1 MQLFTYLKEQNLYY
15 NNEIFILHF
24 KKHVKTSAFSGFVNY
39 FLVGAA
45 FLWYRKYEPMSQSK
59 IFLFLMLSFV
69 AGIALRSFVFIDVF
83 YAVFA
88 ASIVCIA
95 LFISAKYPSRFFFAC
110 LGVIMLCAGMLWYGL
125 FEVGTLKLDAFIG
138 TKIEI
143 TGVVTEEP
151 DMKDSTQKLVV
162 SSTDAPSE
170 KILVS
175 VKRYPE
181 FAYHNVIHISGMLEK
196 PKAFDN
202 FDYGAYLA
210 KDGIYFVMG
219 FPDVSLVSAGSSG
232 VLGRLFAFKNSFM
245 RSIESVVPSPQSSF
259 LNGMLFGAKSDL
271 PKDVQN
277 EFIVTG
283 VSHITA
289 LSGYNITVIIIF
301 VGFILSSFASRAV
314 SFYLSVALVV
324 VFVLATG
331 ASPSVIRA
339 ACMGIALL
347 FARHIGR
354 QAMALNALVFAA
366 FVMLLF
372 NPKILRYDV
381 SFQLSFLAVLGL
393 IYISPY
399 FENKLKRIPDFLN
412 LKESLIATLSAQ
424 IAVLP
429 VILYAFHKVSLIAP
443 LTNMLVLP
451 VVPIAMLLGFV
462 TGTLGFVSHYLALPL
477 AYPLW
482 LVLSY
487 QLDVI
492 HYFAQFSYAQ
502 LAL

>member
-1 MQLFTYLKEQNLYY
+1 
-15 NNEIFILHF
+15 
-24 KKHVKTSAFSGFVNY
+24 
-39 FLVGAA
+39 
-45 FLWYRKYEPMSQSK
+45 
-59 IFLFLMLSFV
+59 MLSFV
-69 AGIALRSFVFIDVF
+69 AGIALRSFVFIDAF

-88 ASIVCIA
+88 AGIVCIT
-95 LFISAKYPSRFFFAC
+95 LFISAKYPSRFFFSC
-110 LGVIMLCAGMLWYGL
+110 LGVIMLCAGMLWYGF
-125 FEVGTLKLDAFIG
+125 FEPGQLKMETSAG
-138 TKIEI
+138 AKIEI
-143 TGVVTEEP
+143 TGIVTEEP
-151 DMKDSTQKLVV
+151 ELKDNAQKLVV
-162 SSTDAPSE
+162 SPADAPDE

-175 VKRYPE
+175 IKRYPE
-181 FAYHNVIHISGMLEK
+181 FSYHNVIHLSGTLEK
-196 PKAFDN
+196 PKAFDG
-202 FDYGAYLA
+202 FDYPAHLA
-210 KDGIYFVMG
+210 KDGVYFVMS
-219 FPDVSLVSAGSSG
+219 FPDVSLVSAGSPG

-245 RSIESVVPSPQSSF
+245 RSVESTVPSPQSSF

-271 PKDVQN
+271 PKDIQN

-283 VSHITA
+283 VSHIPA

-301 VGFILSSFASRAV
+301 VGFILSRFASRAV
-314 SFYLSVALVV
+314 SFYLSVVLVV

-354 QAMALNALVFAA
+354 QGMAVNALVFAA

-399 FENKLKRIPDFLN
+399 FENKLRRIPDFLN

-429 VILYAFHKVSLIAP
+429 VILYVFHKVSLIAP
-443 LTNMLVLP
+443 LANMLVLP
-451 VVPIAMLLGFV
+451 LVPVVMLLGFV
-462 TGTLGFVSHYLALPL
+462 AGTLGFVSYYLALPL

-487 QLDVI
+487 QLGVI

>member
-1 MQLFTYLKEQNLYY
+1 
-15 NNEIFILHF
+15 
-24 KKHVKTSAFSGFVNY
+24 
-39 FLVGAA
+39 
-45 FLWYRKYEPMSQSK
+45 
-59 IFLFLMLSFV
+59 MLSFV
-69 AGIALRSFVFIDVF
+69 AGIALRSFVFIDAF

-88 ASIVCIA
+88 AGIVCIT
-95 LFISAKYPSRFFFAC
+95 LFISAKYPSRFFFSC
-110 LGVIMLCAGMLWYGL
+110 LGMIMLCAGMLWYGF
-125 FEVGTLKLDAFIG
+125 FEPGQLKMETSAG
-138 TKIEI
+138 AKIEI
-143 TGVVTEEP
+143 TGIVTEEP
-151 DMKDSTQKLVV
+151 ELKDNAQKLVV
-162 SSTDAPSE
+162 SPADAPDE

-175 VKRYPE
+175 IKRYPE
-181 FAYHNVIHISGMLEK
+181 FSYHNVIHLSGTLEK
-196 PKAFDN
+196 PKAFDG
-202 FDYGAYLA
+202 FDYPAYLA
-210 KDGIYFVMG
+210 KDGVYFVMG
-219 FPDVSLVSAGSSG
+219 FPDVSLVSAGSPG

-245 RSIESVVPSPQSSF
+245 RSVESTVPSPQSSF

-271 PKDVQN
+271 PKDIQN

-301 VGFILSSFASRAV
+301 VGFILSRFASRTV
-314 SFYLSVALVV
+314 SFYLSVVLVV

-354 QAMALNALVFAA
+354 QGMAVNALVFAA

-399 FENKLKRIPDFLN
+399 FENKLRRIPDFLN

-429 VILYAFHKVSLIAP
+429 VILYVFHKVSLIAP
-443 LTNMLVLP
+443 LANMLVLP
-451 VVPIAMLLGFV
+451 LVPVVMLLGFV
-462 TGTLGFVSHYLALPL
+462 AGTLGFVSYYLALPL

-487 QLDVI
+487 QLGVI

>member
-1 MQLFTYLKEQNLYY
+1 
-15 NNEIFILHF
+15 
-24 KKHVKTSAFSGFVNY
+24 
-39 FLVGAA
+39 
-45 FLWYRKYEPMSQSK
+45 
-59 IFLFLMLSFV
+59 MLSFV
-69 AGIALRSFVFIDVF
+69 AGIALRSFVFVDVF
-83 YAVFA
+83 YVVFIA
-88 ASIVCIA
+88 GIVCIA
-95 LFISAKYPSRFFFAC
+95 LFIFAKYPSHFFFAC
-110 LGVIMLCAGMLWYGL
+110 LGVITLCAGMVWYG
-125 FEVGTLKLDAFIG
+125 FFDPGALKMDVSVG

-143 TGVVTEEP
+143 TGVVVEEP
-151 DMKDSTQKLVV
+151 DMKDNTQKLVI
-162 SSTDAPSE
+162 SPTDAPGE
-170 KILVS
+170 KIAVS
-175 VKRYPE
+175 TKRYPE
-181 FAYHNVIHISGMLEK
+181 FAYHNVIHLSGTLEK
-196 PKAFDN
+196 PKAFDG
-202 FDYGAYLA
+202 FDYPAYLA

-219 FPDVSLVSAGSSG
+219 FPDASLVSAGSPG
-232 VLGRLFAFKNSFM
+232 VLGRLFAFKKSFM
-245 RSIESVVPSPQSSF
+245 RSIESVMPSPQSSF

-271 PKDVQN
+271 PKDIQN

-301 VGFILSSFASRAV
+301 VGFILSWFASRAV

-331 ASPSVIRA
+331 ASPSVVRA

-354 QAMALNALVFAA
+354 QGMALNALVFTA

-393 IYISPY
+393 VYISPY
-399 FENKLKRIPDFLN
+399 FENKLKHIPDFLN
-412 LKESLIATLSAQ
+412 LKQSLIATVSAQ

-429 VILYAFHKVSLIAP
+429 VILYVFHEVSVIAP

-451 VVPIAMLLGFV
+451 LVPVVMLLGFLS
-462 TGTLGFVSHYLALPL
+462 GTLGFVSYYLALPL

-482 LVLSY
+482 LALSY
-487 QLDVI
+487 QLGVI